1 MVDELPDQVRRGRGA
16 VGNPAGRYERF
27 GTVRVDDGWTL
38 PPDEAKERDARQIP
52 TRVFTENSRTVI
64 SRHQSPDMPDMPS
77 INPYRGCEHGCVYCY
92 ARPTHSYYG
101 LSSGQDFETELF
113 YKPDAPEQ
121 LRREL
126 AAPSYRPIPLTLSG
140 NTDCYQPI
148 ERQLHVTRRVI
159 QLLADCQHPFTIITK
174 SALVLR
180 DLDLLQPLAAQNL
193 VRVFISVTTLDTD
206 LARLL
211 EPRAATPGKRLA
223 AVRALADAGI
233 PVGVMTA
240 PIIPGLTDHE
250 IEPLVETAAEHGA
263 RWCYYTLV
271 RLPHEVKD
279 LFAGWLSAHRPAR
292 ASHVLNLIRQTRGG
306 KLYDASFGQRHTG
319 VGPIAELIAQRHA
332 QACRRHGLNQSR
344 FAFALDRF
352 RPPRGDERQLG
363 LF

>member
-1 MVDELPDQVRRGRGA
+1 MVDELPEQAKRGRGA

-27 GTVRVDDGWTL
+27 GTVRTDDGWV
-38 PPDEAKERDARQIP
+38 PDPEDDKAARQLP
-52 TRVFTENSRTVI
+52 TRVHTETSRTVI

-77 INPYRGCEHGCVYCY
+77 VNPYRGCEHGCVYCY
-92 ARPTHSYYG
+92 ARPTHGYYG

-113 YKPDAPEQ
+113 YKPDAPEL

-126 AAPSYRPIPLTLSG
+126 ALPSYRMVPLTLSG

-148 ERQLHVTRRVI
+148 ERQLHITRRLI
-159 QLLADCQHPFTIITK
+159 QLLGDCRHPFTIITK

-193 VRVFISVTTLDTD
+193 VRVFISITTLDAD

-211 EPRAATPGKRLA
+211 EPRAATPPKRLE
-223 AVRALADAGI
+223 AVKVLADAGI

-250 IEPLVETAAEHGA
+250 IEALVAAAAEHGA

-271 RLPHEVKD
+271 RLPHEVKE
-279 LFAGWLSAHRPAR
+279 LFAGWLDTHRPER
-292 ASHVLNLIRQTRGG
+292 AKHVLNLIRQTRGG
-306 KLYDASFGQRHTG
+306 QLYDASFGQRHTG
-319 VGPIAELIAQRHA
+319 TGPIAELIAQRHTK
-332 QACRRHGLNQSR
+332 ACQRHGLNQQR
-344 FAFALDRF
+344 FAFARDLF
-352 RPPRGDERQLG
+352 RPPRGDDRQLG